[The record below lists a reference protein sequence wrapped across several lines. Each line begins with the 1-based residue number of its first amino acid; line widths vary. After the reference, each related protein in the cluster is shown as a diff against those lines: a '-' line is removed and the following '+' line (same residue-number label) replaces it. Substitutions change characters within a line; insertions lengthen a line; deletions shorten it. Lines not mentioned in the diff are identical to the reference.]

1 MSKSVTF
8 CKKQGV
14 DVTNVMSYIK
24 ANFNFIVDDFN
35 PEVVICLGGDGTFLD
50 AVSRYGCEP
59 IYIPIN
65 LGTLGFYSSW
75 GNNNLENLV
84 DDVKKANILEAVMLE
99 VELCAENI
107 CKKYYSLNE
116 ITIVNHVHT
125 QILDVKINDLN
136 LESFRGTGICV
147 STPTGSTAYNKSL
160 GGAIIS
166 SHKKLYQLAHIATI
180 NNVKYRSVENAIILD
195 ETEELSFT
203 GDFINST
210 MTIDRH
216 NYKLAEIDYIKV
228 HLSNKKVS
236 ILVPE
241 DNNFYARVKK
251 AFIE

>member
-1 MSKSVTF
+1 MNKSVTF

-14 DVTNVMSYIK
+14 DVTKVMSYIK
-24 ANFNFIVDDFN
+24 ENFNYIVDDIS
-35 PEVVICLGGDGTFLD
+35 PDVVICLGGDGTFLD
-50 AVSRYGCEP
+50 AVSRYGYAP

-84 DDVKKANILEAVMLE
+84 NDVKKANILQAVMLE
-99 VELCAENI
+99 VELCAKNKCI
-107 CKKYYSLNE
+107 KYYSLNE
-116 ITIVNHVHT
+116 ITIINHVHT
-125 QILDVKINDLN
+125 QILDVKINDFI

-160 GGAIIS
+160 GGSIIS
-166 SHKKLYQLAHIATI
+166 SQKKLYQLAHIATI

-195 ETEELSFT
+195 ESEELSFS
-203 GDFINST
+203 GDFINSVV
-210 MTIDRH
+210 TIDRQNH
-216 NYKLAEIDYIKV
+216 KLAEIDYVKV
-228 HLSNKKVS
+228 RLSDKKVS

-241 DNNFYARVKK
+241 NNNFYARVKK